1 MHICLPIQVAIFM
14 YVYEYA
20 CVYMHF
26 LSCFY
31 TKLNLSISLFSDSFS
46 DSEKPGSHS
55 PQHICSFVQCKDAP
69 RVLPF
74 FPLLSSSLLCFLRH
88 RMHHCPTECDI
99 PSLPCTHQIPL
110 PLPTHL
116 LRHCYLSPGWKG
128 AGRWEMKG
136 REDHYAFPLM
146 DGFESL
152 PNIFHNT
159 HAFVFNE
166 QIFLLYPL
174 TFLYSLSIT
183 YFSPRLLSQ
192 LGIKL
197 LPWRK

>member
-1 MHICLPIQVAIFM
+1 MSHAQSLCTMQSQDASGESLPRSRLLRQSQWI
-14 YVYEYA
+14 
-20 CVYMHF
+20 
-26 LSCFY
+26 
-31 TKLNLSISLFSDSFS
+31 
-46 DSEKPGSHS
+46 
-55 PQHICSFVQCKDAP
+55 
-69 RVLPF
+69 
-74 FPLLSSSLLCFLRH
+74 PLLSSSLLCFLRH
-88 RMHHCPTECDI
+88 RTHHCPTECDI

-146 DGFESL
+146 DGFETL
-152 PNIFHNT
+152 PNVFHNT

-197 LPWRK
+197 LPWRKWRAGWFGWWCRGTSSWDPDV